1 LTCQRFHCTVTKPVT
16 AQGIGWGMS
25 FIDTYSE
32 VIASVDEISTQEQ
45 LESFIRKTIEAYE
58 LKHAI
63 YYFPGSIGE
72 VNIAPVSF
80 ISYGEDWI
88 SRYFEADYLNI
99 DPVVSEGFANLL
111 PVDWNTLDR
120 RPPRV
125 KQMFGEAGE
134 FGVGRQGLT
143 FPIRGAKGESALFS
157 VTSDLPDGEW
167 QDARRTYVRDFQII
181 AHTIHSKGLRIGGA
195 APPDYSNK
203 LTPRQRECLTWCAVG
218 KTSEDIATILGISE
232 GVVRIHLQSAQ
243 HKLNCL
249 NRTHTV
255 AKAMAYKLI
264 HPDIR

>member
-1 LTCQRFHCTVTKPVT
+1 
-16 AQGIGWGMS
+16 MS
-25 FIDTYSE
+25 FIETYSE
-32 VIASVDEISTQEQ
+32 VMASVDQITTQEQ
-45 LESFIRKTIEAYE
+45 LDAFIRKIIAAYE

-63 YYFPGSIGE
+63 YYFPGMPG
-72 VNIAPVSF
+72 NDAIAPVSF
-80 ISYGEDWI
+80 ISYDKAWVG
-88 SRYFEADYLNI
+88 RYFEADYLNI

-111 PVDWNTLDR
+111 PVDWNSLDR

-125 KQMFGEAGE
+125 KQMFGEAAE
-134 FGVGRQGLT
+134 HGVGRQGLT
-143 FPIRGAKGESALFS
+143 FPIRGANGEAALFS
-157 VTSDLPDGEW
+157 VTSDFSDKDWRE
-167 QDARRTYVRDFQII
+167 AKRTYVRDFQII
-181 AHTIHSKGLRIGGA
+181 AHTIHSKGLRIGGM
-195 APPDYSNK
+195 PPSDYRDK

-264 HPDIR
+264 LPDIR

>member
-1 LTCQRFHCTVTKPVT
+1 M
-16 AQGIGWGMS
+16 G

-32 VIASVDEISTQEQ
+32 VMESVDRIATQEE
-45 LESFIRKTIEAYE
+45 LESFIRRIIQAYE

-63 YYFPGSIGE
+63 YYFPGMPGNDA
-72 VNIAPVSF
+72 VAPVSF
-80 ISYGEDWI
+80 ISYEDNWI
-88 SRYFEADYLNI
+88 RRYFEADYLNI

-111 PVDWNTLDR
+111 PVDWANLER
-120 RPPRV
+120 RAPRV
-125 KQMFGEAGE
+125 KQMFGEATE

-143 FPIRGAKGESALFS
+143 FPIRGANGEAALFS
-157 VTSDLPDGEW
+157 VTSDFGDKDW
-167 QDARRTYVRDFQII
+167 MDAKRTYVRDFQII

-195 APPDYSNK
+195 PPPDYSNK

-264 HPDIR
+264 QPEIR

>member
-1 LTCQRFHCTVTKPVT
+1 
-16 AQGIGWGMS
+16 MS
-25 FIDTYSE
+25 FLDTYSE
-32 VIASVDEISTQEQ
+32 VMASADGIATQDE
-45 LESFIRKTIEAYE
+45 LESFIRNIIAAYG
-58 LKHAI
+58 LRHAI
-63 YYFPGSIGE
+63 YYFPGLPGDGGLT
-72 VNIAPVSF
+72 PVRF
-80 ISYGEDWI
+80 ISYEQDWVK
-88 SRYFEADYLNI
+88 RYFDADYQNV

-111 PVDWNTLDR
+111 PVDWANLDR

-125 KQMFGEAGE
+125 KQMFGEANE

-143 FPIRGAKGESALFS
+143 FPIRGANGESALFS
-157 VTSDLPDGEW
+157 VTSDLPG
-167 QDARRTYVRDFQII
+167 QDWADAKRTYVRDFQII
-181 AHTIHSKGLRIGGA
+181 AHTIHSKGLLLAGA
-195 APPDYSNK
+195 PAPDYTNK

-264 HPDIR
+264 QPDIR

>member
-1 LTCQRFHCTVTKPVT
+1 
-16 AQGIGWGMS
+16 MS

-32 VIASVDEISTQEQ
+32 VIASVDQITTQED
-45 LESFIRKTIEAYE
+45 LDAFIRKIIEAYE
-58 LKHAI
+58 LKNAI
-63 YYFPGSIGE
+63 YYFPGIPG
-72 VNIAPVSF
+72 NDTIAPVSF
-80 ISYGEDWI
+80 ISYKPDWVK
-88 SRYFEADYLNI
+88 RYFDSDYLNI

-111 PVDWNTLDR
+111 PVDWNNLDR

-125 KQMFGEAGE
+125 KQMFGEAAE

-143 FPIRGAKGESALFS
+143 FPIRGANGETALFS
-157 VTSDLPDGEW
+157 VTSDFNGRDW
-167 QDARRTYVRDFQII
+167 NDARKTYIRDFQII

-195 APPDYSNK
+195 APPDYKNK

-218 KTSEDIATILGISE
+218 KTSQDIATILGISE

-264 HPDIR
+264 LPDIR